1 MRLVLPLGLLFAANI
16 VGCSTHETVT
26 NDVTYDAS
34 DAASNERRQPAKAEP
49 NMRVRQ
55 AVHLTLLKT

>member
-16 VGCSTHETVT
+16 AVGCSTHETVT
-26 NDVTYDAS
+26 NNVTYDAS

-49 NMRVRQ
+49 NMRVR
-55 AVHLTLLKT
+55 

>member
-16 VGCSTHETVT
+16 AVGCSTHETVT

-49 NMRVRQ
+49 NMRVR
-55 AVHLTLLKT
+55 